1 MATATELELLVK
13 WDERGEYTRRRE
25 AVLGAGVLHLAFVIG
40 VLISPK
46 LFPFQVLAVAQAGVD
61 EIPEYAIIYIPNPE
75 AMPDLQPNTPDD
87 LTEEESRRAVI
98 RSPLAVDSE
107 ELRRMFGLPP
117 TPTPEDPSQ
126 ALALPT
132 LPSPEETSG
141 EGAGPGEGQEALG
154 AESDAATEPLE
165 PEEAQLRQQPI
176 LEDVP
181 RPQQNSDS
189 SLGIPLRSPGQAIEE
204 SLRQGAGTQ
213 GFSTPGGGYAGP
225 AKPNLRA
232 TYPQILS
239 DTRGVDF
246 GPYLIRL
253 LADVRRSW
261 YAAIPASVRWGEQGR
276 VVIVFT
282 ILEEGDVPRDHPE
295 VVASSGRSPLDR
307 PALAAIRGAQ
317 PFPPLPEEFTGDHIV
332 MQFTFLYNLP
342 VDYTGQ

>member
-13 WDERGEYTRRRE
+13 WDAVGERTRRRE

-46 LFPFQVLAVAQAGVD
+46 LFPFQVLAVEQVGVD

-75 AMPDLQPNTPDD
+75 AMPDLQPNTPSD
-87 LTEEESRRAVI
+87 LTEEESQRAVI
-98 RSPLAVDSE
+98 RSPLTVESE
-107 ELRRMFGLPP
+107 ELQRMFGLPP

-154 AESDAATEPLE
+154 AESDALE
-165 PEEAQLRQQPI
+165 SEEARLRQQPI

-213 GFSTPGGGYAGP
+213 GSSTPGGRDAGP
-225 AKPNLRA
+225 AKPNLHA

-253 LADVRRSW
+253 LTDVRRNW
-261 YAAIPASVRWGEQGR
+261 YAVIPTSVRWGEQGR

-282 ILEEGDVPRDHPE
+282 ILEEGDVPRDQPT
-295 VVASSGRSPLDR
+295 VVASSGRSHLDR

>member
-13 WDERGEYTRRRE
+13 WDAVGERTRRRE

-46 LFPFQVLAVAQAGVD
+46 LFPFQVLAVEQVGVD

-75 AMPDLQPNTPDD
+75 AMPDLQPDTPSD
-87 LTEEESRRAVI
+87 LTEEESQRAVI
-98 RSPLAVDSE
+98 RSPLAVDPE
-107 ELRRMFGLPP
+107 ELQRIFGLPA

-126 ALALPT
+126 TLALPT

-141 EGAGPGEGQEALG
+141 EGAGPGEGQEAL
-154 AESDAATEPLE
+154 E
-165 PEEAQLRQQPI
+165 PEDPQLRQQPI

-181 RPQQNSDS
+181 RPQQNSGP
-189 SLGIPLRSPGQAIEE
+189 SLELPLRSPGQAIEE

-213 GFSTPGGGYAGP
+213 SSSTPGGGDAGP
-225 AKPNLRA
+225 AEPNLHA

-253 LADVRRSW
+253 LTDVRRSW
-261 YAAIPASVRWGEQGR
+261 YAAIPTSVRWGEQGR

-282 ILEEGDVPRDHPE
+282 ILEEGDVPRGQPT
-295 VVASSGRSPLDR
+295 VVASSGRSHLDR

-332 MQFTFLYNLP
+332 LQFTFLYNLP
-342 VDYTGQ
+342 ADYTGQ